1 MGCFHQ
7 NCIEY
12 LSTLRGGDVL
22 SEEDAMWA
30 IQKADMGVALGSS
43 MWRNSF
49 LKQLCE
55 CPEGQR
61 AAVGQQCACELAV
74 VGRGGCLS

>member
-1 MGCFHQ
+1 
-7 NCIEY
+7 
-12 LSTLRGGDVL
+12 
-22 SEEDAMWA
+22 MWA

-43 MWRNSF
+43 TWRNSF